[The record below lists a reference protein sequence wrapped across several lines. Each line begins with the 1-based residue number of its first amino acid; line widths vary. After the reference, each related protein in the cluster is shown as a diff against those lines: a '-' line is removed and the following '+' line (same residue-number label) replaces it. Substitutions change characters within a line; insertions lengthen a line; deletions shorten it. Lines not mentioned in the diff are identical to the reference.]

1 MPSTRQ
7 SLRRTLAAAVTLLA
21 LAAATGCGA
30 AAAGGR
36 QTKEL
41 RYQGSVGQ
49 VTLPELAAD
58 LGYLGDVKLNWIGNA
73 EAAW

>member
-1 MPSTRQ
+1 MSPF
-7 SLRRTLAAAVTLLA
+7 RRTLAA
-21 LAAATGCGA
+21 LAALLTLGA
-30 AAAGGR
+30 ATACGGDAEASGQTR
-36 QTKEL
+36 QL